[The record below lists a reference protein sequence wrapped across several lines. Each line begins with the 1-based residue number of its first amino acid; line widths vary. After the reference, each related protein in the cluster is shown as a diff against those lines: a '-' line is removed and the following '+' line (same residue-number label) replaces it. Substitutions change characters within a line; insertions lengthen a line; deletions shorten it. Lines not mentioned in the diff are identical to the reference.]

1 MLKSP
6 FHCNYYNVIGDFFYE
21 KVILFITNESFTI
34 INKTKTNFMITLS
47 RDIVRLIQTELNMPE
62 SQRDGILGSG
72 TETVMRNFL
81 QANKSKLDPLH
92 AENILNGSR
101 KRMAVA
107 FGQIKALEKNIDT
120 GKVDGFLGPQTNVA
134 LDSLVFL
141 IKHKR
146 PPVPFRD
153 HTIPNSTNWPVEG
166 SIEFHERFGKQG
178 ERNLVSIKP
187 AYPHKLAWDLS
198 EVARTIRCHKEV
210 ADSLSRVFSRVLEEY
225 GQERI
230 SELGLDIFSGC
241 YNKRKKRG
249 GSSPSMHSWGIA
261 LDFFDSKNRLN
272 WHQDR
277 ALFARPEYDKWWEIW
292 EDEGWV
298 SLGRVRDFD
307 WMHVQ
312 AVRLK
317 GM

>member
-1 MLKSP
+1 
-6 FHCNYYNVIGDFFYE
+6 
-21 KVILFITNESFTI
+21 
-34 INKTKTNFMITLS
+34 MITLS
-47 RDIVRLIQTELNMPE
+47 RDVVRLIQAELNMPE

-72 TETVMRNFL
+72 TERVMRNFL
-81 QANKSKLDPLH
+81 RTNKSKLDPKH
-92 AENILNGSR
+92 AENILNGGR
-101 KRMAVA
+101 KRMATA
-107 FGQIKALEKNIDT
+107 FGQLKALEKNIET

-134 LDSLVFL
+134 LDSLIFL

-153 HTIPNSTNWPVEG
+153 HEVPNASRWPVEG
-166 SIEFHERFGKQG
+166 SREFRERFGEQG
-178 ERNLVSIKP
+178 ESNLVSITP

-198 EVARTIRCHKEV
+198 KTVRTIRCHKEV
-210 ADSLSRVFSRVLEEY
+210 ADSLSRVLTKVLEEY

-230 SELGLDIFSGC
+230 SELGLDIFAGC
-241 YNKRKKRG
+241 FNPRKKRG

-261 LDFFDSKNRLN
+261 LDYYNAKNQLK

-292 EDEGWV
+292 EAEGWV